1 MFYIVESSKSFYEVT
16 LELEP
21 VIQRLGFVLLH
32 SHDMGEALRQRDI
45 DFDEEC
51 QTFDVCNYRYAEKIL
66 NADIRQTFFIP
77 WRISAFTENG
87 VTLIGLLRPSG
98 FQQAATTNPKLAQ
111 LIREIEEKLIAV
123 IDEMR

>member
-32 SHDMGEALRQRDI
+32 THDMGEALRQRDI

-66 NADIRQTFFIP
+66 NQDIRQTFLIP
-77 WRISAFTENG
+77 WRISVFTEDG
-87 VTLIGLLRPSG
+87 ATKIGLLRPKNLQS
-98 FQQAATTNPKLAQ
+98 ASAENPKLARMLQ
-111 LIREIEEKLIAV
+111 EVEEKLIMV
-123 IDEMR
+123 IDETR